1 MFKPL
6 VLSLLLLSAPVTSL
20 ASGFAIFTPLS
31 INRMAQAGDTP
42 EARQILHAADLAR
55 HRNPQPLPRV
65 HTEGTLPH
73 QGIRDQSIAAEADWP
88 AMLNLALAWRIS
100 GDDVYL
106 VALSGYLDAWFPQYH
121 ASLNPIDETN
131 LDTVILAYDL
141 TADRLPSATRANV
154 DDFLRQLATG
164 YIAQANAKL
173 KKDHGNWQ
181 SHRIKLATMAAF
193 ALNDPAL
200 ISGAHKVFE
209 KHLANNLQADGS
221 VFDFHERDALHYVV
235 YDLQP
240 LLMAALAAQRHDQ
253 NWYQDTT
260 PEGATL
266 GKALNWLTPYAQ
278 GDETHIEYVH
288 SSVKFDA
295 QRRNAGETGFSG
307 PWDPQSATQLFNLAA
322 LLDPR
327 YAPLAARLGR
337 PAAWMVL
344 GQ

>member
-6 VLSLLLLSAPVTSL
+6 VLSLLLISAPITAL
-20 ASGFAIFTPLS
+20 ASGFAIFSPLS
-31 INRMAQAGDTP
+31 INRMAQTGDTP
-42 EARQILHAADLAR
+42 VARQVLHAADLAR

-88 AMLNLALAWRIS
+88 AILNLALAWRIS

-106 VALSGYLDAWFPQYH
+106 VALSGYLDAWFPLYH

-141 TADRLPSATRANV
+141 TADRLPSATRANM

-164 YIAQANAKL
+164 YIAQARL

-193 ALNDPAL
+193 ALNDTAL
-200 ISGAHKVFE
+200 INGAHKVFE

-240 LLMAALAAQRHDQ
+240 LLMATLAAQRHDQ
-253 NWYQDTT
+253 NWVQDVT

-266 GKALNWLTPYAQ
+266 GKALDWLTPYAQ

-288 SSVKFDA
+288 STVKFDS
-295 QRRNAGETGFSG
+295 QRRDAGEPGFSG

-322 LLDPR
+322 LLDQR